1 MMVDEPLEATTEE
14 VTAGA
19 GVDTVRRLGRRPTR
33 HSLLLASA
41 PVVGLVVFLGAWQ
54 LIVEIFSIEAYKLPD
69 PWRIL
74 RHIADDPGF
83 YARHSRTTVW
93 EAFVG
98 FALAMLLAV
107 PIATAMAL
115 SRYIDRAV
123 MPIAVLIQVTPIIAY
138 APAVVLWVG
147 TGFRSIV
154 VITTV
159 VCFVPFLVN
168 LVSGL
173 RSVDPLLLELADSV
187 DASRTEIFRKLRV
200 PSALPNLFSAA
211 RIAVGLAL
219 IGAVLGEF
227 FGLVKSGL
235 GFALKTAQARGFRGI
250 DQVWGCVFVL
260 AFIGAVATFVL
271 SVAERAVLHWH
282 ASHRR

>member
-1 MMVDEPLEATTEE
+1 MPAADDAV
-14 VTAGA
+14 AG
-19 GVDTVRRLGRRPTR
+19 GVAAR
-33 HSLLLASA
+33 SA
-41 PVVGLVVFLGAWQ
+41 PRRVSRTSIVLGIAPLVGLVVFLGAWQ
-54 LIVEIFSIEAYKLPD
+54 LVVEIFSIEAYKLPA

-74 RHIADDPGF
+74 RHIASDPGF
-83 YARHSRTTVW
+83 YLRHSRTTIW

-98 FALAMLLAV
+98 FVLALLLAV
-107 PIATAMAL
+107 PLATAMAL
-115 SRYIDRAV
+115 SRFIDRAV

-147 TGFRSIV
+147 TGFRSII

-168 LVSGL
+168 MVSGL

-187 DASRTEIFRKLRV
+187 DSGRAEVFWRLRV
-200 PSALPNLFSAA
+200 PSALPNLFAAA
-211 RIAVGLAL
+211 RISVGLAL

-227 FGLVKSGL
+227 FGLVKGGL

-260 AFIGAVATFVL
+260 AFIGAVATFLL

-282 ASHRR
+282 ASQRR